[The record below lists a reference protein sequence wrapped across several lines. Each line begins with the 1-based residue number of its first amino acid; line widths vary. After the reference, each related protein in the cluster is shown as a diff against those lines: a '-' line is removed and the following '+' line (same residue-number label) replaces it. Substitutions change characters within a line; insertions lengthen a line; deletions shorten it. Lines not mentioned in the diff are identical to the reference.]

1 MKNNINCPVRNIIW
15 VENIFPVRFRV
26 PSGTPHEKLSPYYVP
41 DGTLFIGKYCFSTYI
56 ISLTGLVVLA
66 YLFLSIFTGCNII
79 NKDISSVE
87 PIHINRFD
95 KDLFQLIAID
105 TPELQEKTL
114 TDYPAMLKV
123 IGLSI
128 FGTQNTQNADFFDR
142 MLNYYSEPTL
152 KHLYSDAIQKFS
164 TIETIE
170 ASLGKGFHNLK
181 TQFPTMQ
188 IPAVYIHV
196 SGLKENVL
204 VDDSLLSISIDKY
217 MGADYP
223 LYQDFFYA
231 YQLRKMNPDYI
242 VPDYLR
248 AWLIAEF
255 PFKGNDRILLER
267 MIYEGKINYIL
278 HRTLPKVMPEIL
290 IGYHSSDYQ
299 WCKKNEKFVW
309 NLIIERKHLFT
320 PDAATTKRYFSD
332 MPSVFIADD
341 APGNL
346 GSWIGWQIV
355 NQYMKK
361 AKVSL
366 EELMKNTDYQ
376 EILRISRYKP

>member
-1 MKNNINCPVRNIIW
+1 MDELFTVKYSGYVMLNLIQHLLYFGGLRVKPAMTSFINHYIRLTVCT
-15 VENIFPVRFRV
+15 
-26 PSGTPHEKLSPYYVP
+26 TPLYMP
-41 DGTLFIGKYCFSTYI
+41 L
-56 ISLTGLVVLA
+56 LT
-66 YLFLSIFTGCNII
+66 FLILINLNSCNII
-79 NKDISSVE
+79 NKDISSAE

-95 KDLFQLIAID
+95 KDLFQLLTIEA
-105 TPELQEKTL
+105 PELQEKIT

-128 FGTQNTQNADFFDR
+128 PEIHDVQNADFFDR
-142 MLNYYSEPTL
+142 MLNYYSEPAL
-152 KHLYSDAIQKFS
+152 KRLYSDAIQKFS

-170 ASLGKGFHNLK
+170 SNLGEGFHNLK
-181 TQFPTMQ
+181 KHFPTMQ
-188 IPAVYIHV
+188 IPAVYMHV
-196 SGLKENVL
+196 SGLKNNVL

-217 MGADYP
+217 MGPDYP
-223 LYQDFFYA
+223 LYQDFFYE
-231 YQLRKMNPDYI
+231 YELCKMNPDYI

-248 AWLIAEF
+248 AWLISEF

-278 HRTLPKVMPEIL
+278 HRTLPKVLPEIWL
-290 IGYHSSDYQ
+290 GYLSNDYQ
-299 WCKKNEKFVW
+299 WCKKNEKYVW

-320 PDAATTKRYFSD
+320 PDAATTKRYFLD
-332 MPSVFIADD
+332 IPSVFIAED

-346 GSWIGWQIV
+346 GNWIGWQIV

-366 EELMKNTDYQ
+366 EELIKNTDYQ